1 MTDPRRMDR
10 PSSLNKDYE
19 FLGHGFALSG
29 ARRAAGSPNRRTND
43 RAQGKKGVGREPAA
57 EKTGGRVKRNRKPV
71 EANMALLWPVS
82 PNKSAHPRTRTG
94 LKDPWTARQTA

>member
-10 PSSLNKDYE
+10 PSCLNKDYE

-43 RAQGKKGVGREPAA
+43 RAQGKKRRWEGAGSR
-57 EKTGGRVKRNRKPV
+57 KNGGPCQK
-71 EANMALLWPVS
+71 ES
-82 PNKSAHPRTRTG
+82 
-94 LKDPWTARQTA
+94 